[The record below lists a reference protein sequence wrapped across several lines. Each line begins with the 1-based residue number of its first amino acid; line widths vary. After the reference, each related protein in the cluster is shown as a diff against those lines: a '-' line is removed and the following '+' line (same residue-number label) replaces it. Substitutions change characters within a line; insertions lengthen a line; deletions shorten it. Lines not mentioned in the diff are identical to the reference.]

1 MIAQID
7 RRKVR
12 FLVLKIGKR
21 DKVYDITKAEM
32 KKFERDIEKP

>member
-12 FLVLKIGKR
+12 ILVLKIGKR